1 MYIHAKRQRK
11 AHRRIAVQGSPEH
24 RRRSVQV
31 CIPGIIGVPDRLVL
45 IPGGIVSF
53 VELKAPGKK
62 PRSIQ
67 RVVMRR
73 LYHMG
78 ARVVTIDNVMT
89 VVGFVDLIRRRPW
102 NFIRTSIKK
111 S

>member
-1 MYIHAKRQRK
+1 MQNVRERHIEELLCRE
-11 AHRRIAVQGSPEH
+11 VQNIGGVAFKFVS
-24 RRRSVQV
+24 
-31 CIPGIIGVPDRLVL
+31 PGIIGVPDRLVL

-89 VVGFVDLIRRRPW
+89 VMRFVDLIRRRPW
-102 NFIRTSIKK
+102 NFIRTSIRK